1 MEKLDL
7 GKHIR
12 GCDVL
17 AVSFIKV
24 HHGLVQW
31 CFLPFWRDCGRD
43 MVASIDSGTL
53 PMPASITQ
61 LLFLYAHHL
70 KENVD
75 EDVATSPDSQTNEQ
89 RSANIL
95 DRLFL
100 EKQAHHLGFSEGS
113 SYKRVLV
120 QE

>member
-1 MEKLDL
+1 
-7 GKHIR
+7 
-12 GCDVL
+12 
-17 AVSFIKV
+17 
-24 HHGLVQW
+24 
-31 CFLPFWRDCGRD
+31 

-61 LLFLYAHHL
+61 LLFLYSHHL

-95 DRLFL
+95 DRLVL
-100 EKQAHHLGFSEGS
+100 EKQAHHLGFLREVLTRGS
-113 SYKRVLV
+113 WSKNDQLPSAKGAVH
-120 QE
+120 EIF